1 MHIAVLGGGPIG
13 LEMAVAGVRFVLRR
27 EIEIVEDSLTW
38 YFSRTGRRVTLVERG
53 PQLCSNVL
61 SWGHVELFSPMAI
74 NMSTLGREILRETG
88 LEIPREDEYLSGKHY
103 VQKYLKPLQNFLFK
117 VCSLYVWLYFDVGI

>member
-1 MHIAVLGGGPIG
+1 
-13 LEMAVAGVRFVLRR
+13 
-27 EIEIVEDSLTW
+27 
-38 YFSRTGRRVTLVERG
+38 
-53 PQLCSNVL
+53 
-61 SWGHVELFSPMAI
+61 MAI

-88 LEIPREDEYLSGKHY
+88 LEIPREDEYLSGKQY